1 MTKQEVKTFRGD
13 FQKAVAQLEEQYGV
27 NISLGT
33 IRFDANELRAKMT
46 ARKGEVVEKA
56 TQDNF
61 RVGDTVKINHPKV
74 DPKDQFRV
82 IKIMSKNIKLERING
97 NGLVRVSPLFLVKL

>member
-1 MTKQEVKTFRGD
+1 MTKQEVQRFRAE
-13 FQKAVAQLEEQYGV
+13 FQKSVAQLEKDFGV
-27 NISLGT
+27 NINLGT

-56 TQDNF
+56 TKDDF

-74 DPKDQFRV
+74 DPNDQFRV

-97 NGLVRVSPLFLVKL
+97 NGLVRVSPSFLVKL